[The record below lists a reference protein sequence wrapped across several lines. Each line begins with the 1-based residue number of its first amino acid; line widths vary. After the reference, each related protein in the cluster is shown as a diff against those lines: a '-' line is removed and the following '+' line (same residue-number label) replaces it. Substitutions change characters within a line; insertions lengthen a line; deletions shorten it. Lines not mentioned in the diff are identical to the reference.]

1 LFHPWASHK
10 TGSDLKKVIFFIPGL
25 IFVLLPGCSSER
37 NTWTSKAYH
46 NLTAHYNG
54 YFYADVEIRK
64 IEDAIRA
71 AHIDDYSRILR
82 LFPTFD
88 STLAKSYEAN
98 VEEAIK
104 MASIAIQRHPNS
116 KWVDDAYILVGKAR
130 MYSLDWGNAI
140 ETFKYVNTK
149 SEDPDA
155 RHRAIINLIRTF
167 TEHRE
172 YNNAQAAIDYLLKED
187 LNKQN
192 RKDLLLEKAYF
203 HQVQEDYDN
212 MVRSLTE
219 ATPLLKKSDR
229 SGRIFFILGQVYQEL
244 GFESE
249 AFNFYRRC
257 LATNPEYETDFYAR
271 LYMAQVAE
279 ISRSRDITAARKSF
293 RRLLKDNKNRDFRD
307 RIYYELGTFE
317 LKQKNIQQAIANY
330 NLAIREGTDKRV
342 DGEAYL
348 GLGQIYYDTLRDYA
362 MSQAYY
368 DSAIGALPPDF
379 ENYAAIKQRQEVLN
393 EFVANLKTIEWQDS
407 LLAMASL
414 DSAALRA
421 RIDSVFAARALAEQA
436 ATKGKKKR
444 KRNRIELEANTGN
457 IFGAGESSTGTS
469 DWYFGNPSAMALGES
484 EFRRI
489 WGNIRLE
496 DNWRRSMRL
505 TDAPGIATEVAT
517 ITVDSISAQPIAAA
531 EPVDPA
537 EAEFVRLDQQIPR
550 TEEQRAAALKKIED
564 AYFRVGDIYYFD
576 LLEKDNAQK
585 TYLKLLE
592 RFPESEYAAEV
603 LYKLYL
609 IAKESDPDRA
619 RQLSD
624 RLIAE
629 HPYSTFA
636 RILANPD
643 YLLESSQTAEQQKA
657 LYSEAYAHYQA
668 SNYVDARRIAQNGI
682 ALGETAFTPQLQ
694 LLLALITGGLEGV
707 GEYQEALAEFI
718 RTNPD
723 SELIPYAQKL
733 LETSRK
739 YQSQDTLSYAP
750 RYTYSASEPHYF
762 VIVHARADSG
772 VVEALEAFNR
782 NHFAEA
788 KLSTTEMGLD
798 GNRAMAVVS
807 HFPDEA
813 AARQYYKTFIEQAA
827 ALGDAQ
833 DRRHDKV
840 LISSVNFNILYRTKG
855 WDEYVKF
862 FERNY
867 RPQTP

>member
-1 LFHPWASHK
+1 M
-10 TGSDLKKVIFFIPGL
+10 KKVIFFIPVL

-37 NTWTSKAYH
+37 NTWTSKTYH

-54 YFYADVEIRK
+54 YFYADEEIRK

-71 AHIDDYSRILR
+71 AHVDDYSRILR

-88 STLAKSYEAN
+88 STLAKTYEAN

-104 MASIAIQRHPNS
+104 MASISIQRHPNS

-130 MYSLDWGNAI
+130 LYALDWGNAI

-172 YNNAQAAIDYLLKED
+172 YNNAQAAIDYLLKQN
-187 LNKQN
+187 LSKRN
-192 RKDLLLEKAYF
+192 RKDLLLEMAYF
-203 HQVQEDYDN
+203 YQMREDYDN

-219 ATPLLKKSDR
+219 ATPLLRKSDR
-229 SGRIFFILGQVYQEL
+229 TGRIYFILGQVYQEL

-257 LATNPEYETDFYAR
+257 LSTNPEYETDFYAR

-317 LKQKNIQQAIANY
+317 LKQKNIPQAIHNY

-342 DGEAYL
+342 DGVAYL
-348 GLGQIYYDTLRDYA
+348 GLGEIYYDTLRDYA

-393 EFVANLKTIEWQDS
+393 EFVTNLNTIEWQDS

-414 DSAALRA
+414 DSATLRA
-421 RIDSVFAARALAEQA
+421 RVDSVFAARKQAEQA
-436 ATKGKKKR
+436 ATGKKKR
-444 KRNRIELEANTGN
+444 RRANRIELEANTGN
-457 IFGAGESSTGTS
+457 IFGGGEETSGTAE
-469 DWYFGNPSAMALGES
+469 WYFGNPSAMALGES
-484 EFRRI
+484 EFRRV

-505 TDAPGIATEVAT
+505 TDAPTIVADVAAVTADSAATQQ
-517 ITVDSISAQPIAAA
+517 AQAAA
-531 EPVDPA
+531 PVDPA
-537 EAEFVRLDQQIPR
+537 EAEFLRIDQQIPR

-576 LLEKDNAQK
+576 LLEKDNAEK

-592 RFPESEYAAEV
+592 RFPESEYEAEV

-619 RQLSD
+619 KQLSD
-624 RLIAE
+624 QLIAE

-657 LYSEAYAHYQA
+657 LYAEAYTHYQA
-668 SNYVDARRIAQNGI
+668 NNYIDARRIAEKGI

-694 LLLALITGGLEGV
+694 LLNALITGGLDGV
-707 GEYQEALAEFI
+707 EAYQQALAEFV

-723 SELIPYAQKL
+723 SELLPYAEKL
-733 LETSRK
+733 LEASRK
-739 YQSQDTLSYAP
+739 HSAPDATAREP
-750 RYTYSASEPHYF
+750 RYAYSASAQHYF
-762 VIVHARADSG
+762 LLLYPRGETGVI
-772 VVEALEAFNR
+772 EALEAFNR
-782 NHFAEA
+782 NHFDGSQ
-788 KLSTTEMGLD
+788 LTTTEMSLD
-798 GNRAMAVVS
+798 ESRSMAVVS

-813 AARQYYKTFIEQAA
+813 AARQYFRTFVEQAA
-827 ALGDAQ
+827 ALGDGPG
-833 DRRHDKV
+833 RRHERV
-840 LISSVNFNILYRTKG
+840 LISTVNFNILYRTKG
-855 WDEYVKF
+855 WDEYLKF

-867 RPQTP
+867 RPQNP

>member
-1 LFHPWASHK
+1 M
-10 TGSDLKKVIFFIPGL
+10 L
-25 IFVLLPGCSSER
+25 IFVLLSGCSSER

-54 YFYADVEIRK
+54 YYYADMEIRK
-64 IEDAIRA
+64 IEDAIRE

-104 MASIAIQRHPNS
+104 MASISIQRHPNS

-130 MYSLDWGNAI
+130 LYSLDWGNAI

-149 SEDPDA
+149 SEDPNA
-155 RHRAIINLIRTF
+155 RHSAIINLIRTF
-167 TEHRE
+167 TEHNE
-172 YNNAQAAIDYLLKED
+172 YNNAQAAIDYLLKQD
-187 LNKQN
+187 LNKRN
-192 RKDLLLEKAYF
+192 RKDLFLEMGYF
-203 HQVQEDYDN
+203 YQVQEDYDN
-212 MVRSLTE
+212 MVRSLTQ

-229 SGRIFFILGQVYQEL
+229 TGRIFFILGQVYQEL
-244 GFESE
+244 GFEAE

-317 LKQKNIQQAIANY
+317 LKQKNIPQAIANY

-342 DGEAYL
+342 DGVAYL

-368 DSAIGALPPDF
+368 DSAISALPPDF

-393 EFVANLKTIEWQDS
+393 EFVANLNTIQWQDS
-407 LLAMASL
+407 LLAMAGL

-421 RIDSVFAARALAEQA
+421 RVDSVFAARKQAELA
-436 ATKGKKKR
+436 ATGGRKKKR
-444 KRNRIELEANTGN
+444 RANRIQLEANSGN
-457 IFGAGESSTGTS
+457 IFGSGELGSGTA

-484 EFRRI
+484 EFKRI
-489 WGNIRLE
+489 WGDIRLE
-496 DNWRRSMRL
+496 DDWRRSMRL
-505 TDAPGIATEVAT
+505 TDAPGIRPDVAVAA
-517 ITVDSISAQPIAAA
+517 VDSASAQQAQTP
-531 EPVDPA
+531 EPVDPV

-550 TEEQRAAALKKIED
+550 TDEQRTAALKKIED

-576 LLEKDNAQK
+576 LLEKDNAET
-585 TYLKLLE
+585 TYLQLLE

-609 IAKESDPDRA
+609 IAKESDADRA
-619 RQLSD
+619 QRLSD

-636 RILANPD
+636 RILQNPD
-643 YLLESSQTAEQQKA
+643 YLLESSQTAEQQKV
-657 LYSEAYAHYQA
+657 LYSQAYAHYQS
-668 SNYVDARRIAQNGI
+668 SNYIDARRTTQQGI

-707 GEYQEALAEFI
+707 EAYQHALSEFV

-723 SELIPYAQKL
+723 SEFIPYAEKL

-739 YQSQDTLSYAP
+739 HQSQDAPAREP
-750 RYTYSASEPHYF
+750 RYTYSVSDPHYF
-762 VIVHARADSG
+762 VVIHPKGADG
-772 VVEALEAFNR
+772 VAERLEAFNR
-782 NHFAEA
+782 NHFEEA
-788 KLSTTEMGLD
+788 QLTTTEVPLD
-798 GNRAMAVVS
+798 ENRVMAVVS

-827 ALGDAQ
+827 ALGDGQ
-833 DRRHDKV
+833 HRTRDKV

-855 WDEYVKF
+855 LDEYLKF

-867 RPQTP
+867 RPQNP

>member
-1 LFHPWASHK
+1 M
-10 TGSDLKKVIFFIPGL
+10 KKVIFFIPGL
-25 IFVLLPGCSSER
+25 IFVLLAGCSSER
-37 NTWTSKAYH
+37 NTWTSKTYH

-54 YFYADVEIRK
+54 YFYADVEIKK

-71 AHIDDYSRILR
+71 ANVDDYGRILR

-88 STLAKSYEAN
+88 SALAKSYEAQ

-104 MASIAIQRHPNS
+104 MASISIQRHPNS

-172 YNNAQAAIDYLLKED
+172 YNNAQAAIDYLMKQD
-187 LNKQN
+187 LNKRN

-307 RIYYELGTFE
+307 RIYFELGSFE
-317 LKQKNIQQAIANY
+317 LKQKNISQAIANY

-368 DSAIGALPPDF
+368 DSAISALPPDF
-379 ENYAAIKQRQEVLN
+379 ENYAAIKHRQEVLN
-393 EFVANLKTIEWQDS
+393 EFVTNLNTIQWQDS
-407 LLAMASL
+407 LLSMSAL
-414 DSAALRA
+414 DSASLRA
-421 RIDSVFAARALAEQA
+421 RVDSVFEARKQAEQA
-436 ATKGKKKR
+436 NTGRKKKR
-444 KRNRIELEANTGN
+444 RGNRIELEANTGN
-457 IFGAGESSTGTS
+457 IFGGGEAGSGTA

-505 TDAPGIATEVAT
+505 TNAPGIAPTVAAVDADTTSTEPAPT
-517 ITVDSISAQPIAAA
+517 A

-537 EAEFVRLDQQIPR
+537 EAEFLRLTQQIPR
-550 TEEQRAAALKKIED
+550 TDEQRTAALKKIEK

-576 LLEKDNAQK
+576 LLEKDNAEK

-592 RFPESEYAAEV
+592 RFPESEHAAEV

-609 IAKESDPDRA
+609 IAKESDPERA

-629 HPYSTFA
+629 YPYSTFA

-657 LYSEAYAHYQA
+657 LYSEAYALYQA
-668 SNYVDARRIAQNGI
+668 SNYIDARRIASNGI
-682 ALGETAFTPQLQ
+682 ALGETAFTPQLK
-694 LLLALITGGLEGV
+694 LLLAMITGGLEGV
-707 GEYQEALAEFI
+707 DTYQKELGEFI

-723 SELIPYAQKL
+723 SELIPYAEKL
-733 LETSRK
+733 LEASRK
-739 YQSQDTLSYAP
+739 YEAQDTLARAP
-750 RYTYSASEPHYF
+750 RYAYSASEPHYF
-762 VIVHARADSG
+762 VLLHPRSETGIIEG
-772 VVEALEAFNR
+772 LEAFNR
-782 NHFAEA
+782 NHFEGA
-788 KLSTTEMGLD
+788 KLTTTEMTLD
-798 GNRAMAVVS
+798 ENRVMAVVT
-807 HFPDEA
+807 HFPDES
-813 AARQYYKTFIEQAA
+813 AARQYFKTFIEQGE
-827 ALGDAQ
+827 ALGD
-833 DRRHDKV
+833 DLYRKYDKV

-855 WDEYVKF
+855 WDEYLKF

>member
-1 LFHPWASHK
+1 M
-10 TGSDLKKVIFFIPGL
+10 L
-25 IFVLLPGCSSER
+25 IFILLPGCSSER
-37 NTWTSKAYH
+37 NTWTSKTYH

-71 AHIDDYSRILR
+71 AHVDDYSRILR

-88 STLAKSYEAN
+88 SALAKSYEAN

-104 MASIAIQRHPNS
+104 MASISIQRHPNS

-149 SEDPDA
+149 SDDPHA

-172 YNNAQAAIDYLLKED
+172 YNNAQAAIDYLLKQE
-187 LNKQN
+187 LNKRN
-192 RKDLLLEKAYF
+192 RKDLLLEMAYF
-203 HQVQEDYDN
+203 YQVQEDYDN
-212 MVRSLTE
+212 MVRSLTQ

-317 LKQKNIQQAIANY
+317 LKQKNIQQAITNY
-330 NLAIREGTDKRV
+330 NLAIREGSDKRV
-342 DGEAYL
+342 DGVAYL

-393 EFVANLKTIEWQDS
+393 EFVANLNTIQWQDS
-407 LLAMASL
+407 LLAMAAL
-414 DSAALRA
+414 DSATLRA
-421 RIDSVFAARALAEQA
+421 RVDSVFAARKQAEELA
-436 ATKGKKKR
+436 ATGRKKR
-444 KRNRIELEANTGN
+444 RRANRVSLETNTGN
-457 IFGAGESSTGTS
+457 IFGSGEVGSGTA

-505 TDAPGIATEVAT
+505 TDAPGITPDVAAV
-517 ITVDSISAQPIAAA
+517 TVDSASTQQTEAA
-531 EPVDPA
+531 EPIDPA
-537 EAEFVRLDQQIPR
+537 EAEFLRIDQQIPR
-550 TEEQRAAALKKIED
+550 TDEQRTAALKKIED

-576 LLEKDNAQK
+576 LLEKDNAEK

-657 LYSEAYAHYQA
+657 LYSEAYTHYQA
-668 SNYVDARRIAQNGI
+668 SNYIDARRIAQSGI
-682 ALGETAFTPQLQ
+682 ALGETAFTPQLH
-694 LLLALITGGLEGV
+694 LLLALIAGGLDGV
-707 GEYQEALAEFI
+707 EAYQQALSEFI

-723 SELIPYAQKL
+723 SDLIPYAEKL

-739 YQSQDTLSYAP
+739 YQSSEAAAREP
-750 RYTYSASEPHYF
+750 RYTYSPSGPHYF
-762 VIVHARADSG
+762 VLFYPRGETGA
-772 VVEALEAFNR
+772 VEGLEAFNR
-782 NHFAEA
+782 NHFDGSQ
-788 KLSTTEMGLD
+788 LTITEMQLD
-798 GNRAMAVVS
+798 ENLAMAVVS

-813 AARQYYKTFIEQAA
+813 VARQYYQTFVEQAA
-827 ALGDAQ
+827 ALGDGQ
-833 DRRHDKV
+833 SRRREKV
-840 LISSVNFNILYRTKG
+840 LISTVNFNILHRTKG
-855 WDEYVKF
+855 LDEYLKF

>member
-1 LFHPWASHK
+1 M
-10 TGSDLKKVIFFIPGL
+10 L
-25 IFVLLPGCSSER
+25 IFVLLTGCSSER
-37 NTWTSKAYH
+37 NTWTSKTYH

-54 YFYADVEIRK
+54 YFYADVEIKK

-71 AHIDDYSRILR
+71 AHVDDYGRILR

-88 STLAKSYEAN
+88 SALAKSYEAQ

-104 MASIAIQRHPNS
+104 MASISIQRHPNS

-130 MYSLDWGNAI
+130 LYSLDWGNAI

-167 TEHRE
+167 TEHHE

-187 LNKQN
+187 LNKRN

-203 HQVQEDYDN
+203 HQMQEDYDN

-229 SGRIFFILGQVYQEL
+229 SGRVFFILGQVYQEL

-317 LKQKNIQQAIANY
+317 LKQKNIPQAIANY

-379 ENYAAIKQRQEVLN
+379 ENYAEIKHRQEVLN
-393 EFVANLKTIEWQDS
+393 EFVANLNTIQWQDS
-407 LLAMASL
+407 LLAMATL
-414 DSAALRA
+414 DSASLRA
-421 RIDSVFAARALAEQA
+421 RVDSVFAARKQAEQV
-436 ATKGKKKR
+436 ATGRKKKR
-444 KRNRIELEANTGN
+444 RGNRIELEANTGN
-457 IFGAGESSTGTS
+457 IFGSGQVGSGTA

-505 TDAPGIATEVAT
+505 TDAPGITPDVAAV
-517 ITVDSISAQPIAAA
+517 TVDSAAAQQTAAA

-537 EAEFVRLDQQIPR
+537 EAEFMRLDQQIPR
-550 TEEQRAAALKKIED
+550 TDEQRTAALKKIED

-576 LLEKDNAQK
+576 LLEKDNAEK
-585 TYLKLLE
+585 TYLQLLE

-609 IAKESDPDRA
+609 IAKESDPERA
-619 RQLSD
+619 RQLSE

-668 SNYVDARRIAQNGI
+668 SNYIDARRITQNGI

-707 GEYQEALAEFI
+707 SAYQQSLTGFI
-718 RTNPD
+718 QTNPD
-723 SELIPYAQKL
+723 SELIPYAEKL
-733 LETSRK
+733 LETSQK
-739 YQSQDTLSYAP
+739 HQSQDTLSREP
-750 RYTYSASEPHYF
+750 RYTYSVSEPHYF
-762 VIVHARADSG
+762 LVMYPRGEGGVIEG
-772 VVEALEAFNR
+772 LEAFNR
-782 NHFAEA
+782 NHFEGA
-788 KLSTTEMGLD
+788 KLTTTEMALD
-798 GNRAMAVVS
+798 ENRAMAIVS

-813 AARQYYKTFIEQAA
+813 AARQYYKTFVDQAA
-827 ALGDAQ
+827 ALGEGQ
-833 DRRHDKV
+833 YRRHDKV

-855 WDEYVKF
+855 WDEYLKF